1 MQGGG
6 YAPSPGYGLT
16 ASATTAQPTEQPS
29 VTSSS
34 TGAGLGATG
43 TQRQQPRPQPRPD
56 RTGESH
62 FDSIFASSGWTRED
76 VMVVAAGVQL
86 LMWVALLY
94 LEVTE

>member
-16 ASATTAQPTEQPS
+16 ATSASATTDHSSQSPGSTVPQRQPLS
-29 VTSSS
+29 
-34 TGAGLGATG
+34 ATG
-43 TQRQQPRPQPRPD
+43 D
-56 RTGESH
+56 RSEMSH
-62 FDSIFASSGWTRED
+62 LDSFFASSGWTRED

>member
-16 ASATTAQPTEQPS
+16 ATSASATTDH
-29 VTSSS
+29 SSQS
-34 TGAGLGATG
+34 PGATG
-43 TQRQQPRPQPRPD
+43 SQRQPLSATDD
-56 RTGESH
+56 RSEMSH
-62 FDSIFASSGWTRED
+62 LDSFFASSGWTRED
-76 VMVVAAGVQL
+76 IMVVAAGVQL